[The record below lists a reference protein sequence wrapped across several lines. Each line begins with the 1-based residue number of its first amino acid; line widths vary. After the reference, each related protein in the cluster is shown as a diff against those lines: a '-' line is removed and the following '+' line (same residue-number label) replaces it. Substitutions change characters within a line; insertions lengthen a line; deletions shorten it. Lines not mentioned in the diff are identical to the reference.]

1 MKLNTNTSIS
11 ADSGAGLPLLGK
23 VAAAA
28 MLMMASTGAF
38 AILTGTD
45 TNLSLKPASGGMAG
59 ASYTKPQEPSAA
71 VFGNPA
77 TLTQFSGVRFGI
89 GATYLA
95 PQVEITQSGAS
106 ALDGGPTTRSSNS
119 QAVDYVV
126 PDVAVTY
133 ELGNG
138 WYLGTGIGV
147 NAGAGV
153 DYRTDPITVPS
164 ASTDPAITGLPL
176 AVEYLS
182 FNVNF
187 AAAKQLTPQTSVGG
201 ALTIGFGLAQLGTVG
216 PSGSF
221 GGLLGP
227 VGCVPATPGSC
238 GFGGTTGSVHDFSAG
253 ASLGMTHQLTPTL
266 MLSAA
271 IKSPLLYGF
280 QNAVYTN
287 APTAPQ
293 AGFQKLAL
301 EQPLELVAGA
311 AFDIAPNWL
320 IEADVAWKNW
330 SKAKAY
336 QDVYDDQFLLM
347 LGTQYKTGPWSLRA
361 GYSYAEDIMLETPNN
376 TLSGLNGL
384 GPIPLG
390 PLSPVGVDVVKLV
403 QVTIVPIVWNHT
415 VTAGVGYDLNPKV
428 RLDAYGAY
436 AIKNDVTR
444 TTNLGATLSGAPIGS
459 ETYRADVNAW
469 AIGAGLNFRF

>member
-1 MKLNTNTSIS
+1 MKMSPQS
-11 ADSGAGLPLLGK
+11 AP
-23 VAAAA
+23 A
-28 MLMMASTGAF
+28 MTVKLVSATVLMMASTGAF

-77 TLTQFSGVRFGI
+77 TLTQFSGTRFGI
-89 GATYLA
+89 GAVYLA
-95 PQVEITQSGAS
+95 PKVEITQSGAS
-106 ALDGGPTTRSSNS
+106 ALDGGPTTHSSS
-119 QAVDYVV
+119 SHAVDYVA
-126 PDVAVTY
+126 PDVAVTN
-133 ELGNG
+133 ELGDG
-138 WYLGTGIGV
+138 WYVGTGIGV

-164 ASTDPAITGLPL
+164 ASTNPAITGLPL
-176 AVEYLS
+176 AVEFLS

-187 AAAKQLTPQTSVGG
+187 AGAKQLTPQTSVGA

-227 VGCVPATPGSC
+227 AGCDPATPGSC

-253 ASLGMTHQLTPTL
+253 ASLGVTHQLTPTL

-287 APTAPQ
+287 AATAPQ
-293 AGFQKLAL
+293 PGFQKLEL

-320 IEADVAWKNW
+320 VEADVAWKNW
-330 SKAKAY
+330 AQAKAY
-336 QDVYDDQFLLM
+336 QDVYKDQFLLM

-376 TLSGLNGL
+376 TLSGLRGL
-384 GPIPLG
+384 GPVPLG
-390 PLSPVGVDVVKLV
+390 AGTGTIGSDVVKLV
-403 QVTIVPIVWNHT
+403 QVTIVPVVWNHT
-415 VTAGVGYDLNPKV
+415 LTAGVGYDFSPKV
-428 RLDAYGAY
+428 RLDAFGAY

-444 TTNLGATLSGAPIGS
+444 ITSLGSALSGAPIGP

-469 AIGAGLNFRF
+469 AIGAGLNFKF

>member
-1 MKLNTNTSIS
+1 MTLISKNSIVT
-11 ADSGAGLPLLGK
+11 DGDVGLPLLGK

-77 TLTQFSGVRFGI
+77 TMTQFSGTRFGI
-89 GATYLA
+89 GAAYLH
-95 PQVEITQSGAS
+95 PNVEITQSGAS
-106 ALDGGPTTRSSNS
+106 ALDSGPTSHTSSS
-119 QAVDYVV
+119 HAVDYVV

-176 AVEYLS
+176 AVEFLS

-187 AAAKQLTPQTSVGG
+187 AAAKQLTPQTSIGG

-227 VGCVPATPGSC
+227 AGCDPDAQGSC

-253 ASLGMTHQLTPTL
+253 ASLGVTHQLTRTM
-266 MLSAA
+266 MLSATV
-271 IKSPLLYGF
+271 KSPLLYGF
-280 QNAVYTN
+280 QNGVYTN

-301 EQPLELVAGA
+301 EQPLELVVGA

-320 IEADVAWKNW
+320 VEADLAWKNW
-330 SKAKAY
+330 SQAKAY
-336 QDVYDDQFLLM
+336 QDVYEDQFLLM
-347 LGTQYKTGPWSLRA
+347 VGTQYKVGPWSLRA
-361 GYSYAEDIMLETPNN
+361 GYSYAEDIMRDTPNN

-384 GPIPLG
+384 GPIALG

-403 QVTIVPIVWNHT
+403 QITIVPIVWNHT
-415 VTAGVGYDLNPKV
+415 LTAGVGFDINPNI
-428 RLDAYGAY
+428 RLDAFGAY

-444 TTNLGATLSGAPIGS
+444 TTNLGATLAAAPIGP

-469 AIGAGLNFRF
+469 AIGAGLNFKF